1 MSAMKWF
8 HLNAK
13 GPILRDAMGLKLYLI
28 TDCYCIF
35 MGLLAII
42 GNSVILYL
50 FFTKRL
56 DSRRNLRI
64 ILYMTVTD
72 IVFALAIM
80 PEICYFIYFWDTTFV
95 DYNPQVI
102 ASIGW
107 PLPMFLKISSGLN
120 AGAAAERILVSYR
133 GSYLYVQFCF
143 FQALYFPLI
152 YRKIDHVHCSN
163 ILMVVCVFIGLID
176 TVFCIY
182 SFRFEQRI
190 NCSSLG
196 CFVHDA
202 FRTYWGSSNM
212 TCGIIIIVMSLFV
225 FFKVQKLS
233 RESGWMGATPAERK
247 KNMAASQKFRQANR
261 TTCGILLSSLFCLT
275 IPSLLVSL
283 VETITG
289 FSIFEKF
296 GAFYVAS
303 LLSSGSMNCLIF
315 LILNGSVKSKIDT
328 RTLSD
333 AAVTTVVSSRPF
345 NSSKQTTFVDLA

>member
-1 MSAMKWF
+1 MNLDF
-8 HLNAK
+8 Q

-72 IVFALAIM
+72 IVFAVAIM
-80 PEICYFIYFWDTTFV
+80 PEICYFVYYWDTTFV

-102 ASIGW
+102 AFIDW
-107 PLPMFLKISSGLN
+107 PLPMFLKISSVLN
-120 AGAAAERILVSYR
+120 AGAAAERIL
-133 GSYLYVQFCF
+133 
-143 FQALYFPLI
+143 ALYFPLI

-176 TVFCIY
+176 TVFCIF

-247 KNMAASQKFRQANR
+247 KNMVASQKFRQANR

-328 RTLSD
+328 KTLSD